1 MESTV
6 IAILL
11 ASVAVFY
18 KAPFVISLISVA
30 KILQRR
36 WRHIVFVI
44 LSLILITAQTH
55 TRPLSNQTA
64 SSAGEISPA
73 TCRKS

>member
-1 MESTV
+1 MDSTV

-18 KAPFVISLISVA
+18 KAPFVISLVSVA

-44 LSLILITAQTH
+44 LALALITAQTH
-55 TRPLSNQTA
+55 SRPFSNQTA
-64 SSAGEISPA
+64 SSSDGIPPA

>member
-6 IAILL
+6 IAIML
-11 ASVAVFY
+11 ASVAVFW
-18 KAPFVISLISVA
+18 KAPFVISLIPVA

-44 LSLILITAQTH
+44 LSLALITAQTH
-55 TRPLSNQTA
+55 SRPFINQAA
-64 SSAGEISPA
+64 SSSDETSPA
-73 TCRKS
+73 TCRKG